1 MYNGVFLY
9 NAASSGDAAE
19 PLAKELIVTVIV
31 SSRHM
36 DVSAPLKKYAEQ
48 KADKLTKYYDRIQE
62 VEVVFDTGKDSIRT
76 EMIVHAE
83 HRNMFI
89 ARNTDA
95 DAYAGVDGCIDKL
108 ERQLTD
114 HKKKF
119 RNRKHPGS
127 DFKRNLR
134 SNTPPDVMGEAV

>member
-1 MYNGVFLY
+1 MLRRP
-9 NAASSGDAAE
+9 AARPGRFRRE
-19 PLAKELIVTVIV
+19 FNVTVIV

-36 DVSAPLKKYAEQ
+36 DVSAPLKTYAEQ
-48 KADKLTKYYDRIQE
+48 KADKLTKYYDRVQE
-62 VEVVFDTGKDSIRT
+62 VEVVFDASKDSVQT

-89 ARNTDA
+89 AHHADP
-95 DAYAGVDGCIDKL
+95 DAYAGVDGCMDKL
-108 ERQLTD
+108 ERQLSE

-127 DFKRNLR
+127 DFKRA
-134 SNTPPDVMGEAV
+134 AV